1 MAITFDTYKFV
12 ETLTASG
19 IPEAQA
25 KAEMEALNNALNE
38 TINDYYPELSFSESL
53 INDSFAVRDLATKL
67 DLETVKV
74 ELIKWMAGLLLAQ
87 GALVVTLVKLLS

>member
-38 TINDYYPELSFSESL
+38 TI
-53 INDSFAVRDLATKL
+53 AVRDLATKL

-74 ELIKWMAGLLLAQ
+74 ELIKWMAGLLFAQ
-87 GALVVTLVKLLS
+87 GALIVALVKLL

>member
-25 KAEMEALNNALNE
+25 KAEMEALCSALNE
-38 TINDYYPELSFSESL
+38 TIN
-53 INDSFAVRDLATKL
+53 VRDLATKL
-67 DLETVKV
+67 DLATLKV
-74 ELIKWMAGLLLAQ
+74 DLIKWMAGLLLAQ
-87 GALVVTLVKLLS
+87 GALIVALVKLL

>member
-38 TINDYYPELSFSESL
+38 TI
-53 INDSFAVRDLATKL
+53 AVRDLATKL